1 MKRQLTDEQIDKLMS
16 AIVTDA
22 SADDALIDEIVAS
35 PALWWNVRR
44 EISQKAEANVTP
56 WPPVNAIR
64 RWLMFA
70 VPALAAASVIIGIF
84 VFRPNTL
91 TTETAGL
98 QQDGPSSATVVSPSN
113 VPEPALPAKISEPA
127 TTAAI
132 VRTAASPRPL
142 KARAAK
148 QAETRTNTVAA
159 AAVER
164 PVFKS
169 EFIALTYARNPE
181 SGQMVRVKV
190 PSAMMVTLGLVSSV
204 EKPASMV
211 DAEVIVGD
219 DGQTHAIRFI
229 R

>member
-1 MKRQLTDEQIDKLMS
+1 MMT
-16 AIVTDA
+16 AIVADA

-35 PALWWNVRR
+35 PTLWWNVRR
-44 EISQKAEANVTP
+44 EIGQQAEAAATP

-64 RWLMFA
+64 RWLMIA
-70 VPALAAASVIIGIF
+70 VPALAAAAVVISIF
-84 VFRPNTL
+84 VFRPNTV

-98 QQDGPSSATVVSPSN
+98 QQDGPASATVVSPEI
-113 VPEPALPAKISEPA
+113 VPEPALPVKISDSGKTAVSARPA
-127 TTAAI
+127 AQLRA
-132 VRTAASPRPL
+132 V
-142 KARAAK
+142 KARSV
-148 QAETRTNTVAA
+148 RS
-159 AAVER
+159 AVPAR
-164 PVFKS
+164 ADKPVFKS

-204 EKPASMV
+204 EKPTSMV

>member
-35 PALWWNVRR
+35 PTLWWNVRR
-44 EISQKAEANVTP
+44 EIGQQAEANVAP

-64 RWLMFA
+64 RWLTFA
-70 VPALAAASVIIGIF
+70 VPALAAAGVIIGIF
-84 VFRPNTL
+84 VFRPNTV

-113 VPEPALPAKISEPA
+113 VPEPALPVKITEPA
-127 TTAAI
+127 TESATVRNTAPAK
-132 VRTAASPRPL
+132 PL

-148 QAETRTNTVAA
+148 PAEPRTNTMAA
-159 AAVER
+159 AAVEK

>member
-1 MKRQLTDEQIDKLMS
+1 MKRQLPDEQIDKLMS

-44 EISQKAEANVTP
+44 EIGQQAEANAAP

-70 VPALAAASVIIGIF
+70 VPALAAAGVIISIF
-84 VFRPNTL
+84 VFRPNTV

-113 VPEPALPAKISEPA
+113 VPEPALPVKITEPA
-127 TTAAI
+127 PGSAN
-132 VRTAASPRPL
+132 VRTAVPARPL
-142 KARAAK
+142 RTRAAK
-148 QAETRTNTVAA
+148 PAEPRTNTMAA
-159 AAVER
+159 AAVDK

>member
-44 EISQKAEANVTP
+44 EISQKAEANLTP

-64 RWLMFA
+64 RWLTLA
-70 VPALAAASVIIGIF
+70 VPALAAAGVIIGIF
-84 VFRPNTL
+84 AFRPNTV

-98 QQDGPSSATVVSPSN
+98 QQDGLSSATVVSPSN
-113 VPEPALPAKISEPA
+113 VPEPALPVKIKEPA
-127 TTAAI
+127 PAAI
-132 VRTAASPRPL
+132 DRTVASPRPL

-148 QAETRTNTVAA
+148 PAVSRTNTMAA
-159 AAVER
+159 AAVEK

>member
-1 MKRQLTDEQIDKLMS
+1 MKRQLTDKQIDKMMS
-16 AIVTDA
+16 AIVADA

-35 PALWWNVRR
+35 PTLWWSVRR
-44 EISQKAEANVTP
+44 EIGRQAEAAATP

-64 RWLMFA
+64 RWLLVA
-70 VPALAAASVIIGIF
+70 VPAFAAAAVIIGIF
-84 VFRPNTL
+84 VFRPNTV

-98 QQDGPSSATVVSPSN
+98 QQDGPASATVVSPEI
-113 VPEPALPAKISEPA
+113 VPERALPVKTSDSGKTAVSVKATAPVRA
-127 TTAAI
+127 ARARTARPVDTNTTA
-132 VRTAASPRPL
+132 V
-142 KARAAK
+142 
-148 QAETRTNTVAA
+148 A
-159 AAVER
+159 AAVEK

-204 EKPASMV
+204 EKPTSMV

>member
-16 AIVTDA
+16 AIVNDA

-35 PALWWNVRR
+35 PTLWWNVRR
-44 EISQKAEANVTP
+44 EIGQQAEANVAP
-56 WPPVNAIR
+56 GPPVNAIR
-64 RWLMFA
+64 RWLTFA
-70 VPALAAASVIIGIF
+70 VPALAAAGVIIGIF
-84 VFRPNTL
+84 VFRPNTV

-98 QQDGPSSATVVSPSN
+98 QQDGLSSATVVSPSN
-113 VPEPALPAKISEPA
+113 VPEPALPVNITEPA
-127 TTAAI
+127 PASANVRNAAP
-132 VRTAASPRPL
+132 AKPL

-148 QAETRTNTVAA
+148 PAEPRTNTMAA
-159 AAVER
+159 AAVEK